1 MHKLF
6 AGVGAGA
13 SLLFLSIAALADGYS
28 APVGYARAFS
38 WTGFY
43 IGAQGG
49 AGWGTSEDSLKA
61 FQTCVGVACTAV
73 FPITPPGLLRDSY
86 GINGFHGG
94 GTIGFNWQT
103 GPVVLGVEADLSGS
117 DLTGNGNCA
126 DSSGVVFGGISAN
139 CRTRLTSFGTV
150 TGRLGFVATNRALVF
165 VKAGGA
171 WGDFDRSV
179 IVGTPVF
186 GPGGVIA
193 ASASFSETRWGFTA
207 GTGVEYALWRNWS
220 AKIEYDFMDFDTS
233 NENFRFSGPLISA
246 GAVLNV
252 HSGDREEVHVV
263 RFGLNYKFGGD
274 CCTAPLK

>member
-1 MHKLF
+1 MHKLL

-13 SLLFLSIAALADGYS
+13 SLLFFSIAALADGYS

-61 FQTCVGVACTAV
+61 LQECVGATCMAV

-103 GPVVLGVEADLSGS
+103 GPVVLGVEADFSGS

-126 DSSGVVFGGISAN
+126 DSFGFVFGASSS
-139 CRTRLTSFGTV
+139 CHTRLTSFGTV
-150 TGRLGFVATNRALVF
+150 TGRLGFAATDRALVF

-179 IVGTPVF
+179 IVGTPVA
-186 GPGGVIA
+186 GPGGVVG
-193 ASASFSETRWGFTA
+193 ASASFSDTRWGFTA
-207 GTGVEYALWRNWS
+207 GTGVEYALWHHWS
-220 AKIEYDFMDFDTS
+220 AKVEYDFMDFNTNS
-233 NENFRFSGPLISA
+233 ENFRFTNP
-246 GAVLNV
+246 AVPGVAVNV
-252 HSGDREEVHVV
+252 HSDDREQVHVV

-274 CCTAPLK
+274 CCAAPLK